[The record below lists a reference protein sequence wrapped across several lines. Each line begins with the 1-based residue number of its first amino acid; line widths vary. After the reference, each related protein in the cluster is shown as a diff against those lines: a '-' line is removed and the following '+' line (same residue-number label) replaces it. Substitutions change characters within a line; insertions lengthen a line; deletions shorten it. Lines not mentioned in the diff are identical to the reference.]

1 MSLFSFADIIFNND
15 SRTGGPSDL
24 LAGKEDKYGYQIL
37 KFPSDVGTVDKGHY
51 MVIHINQ
58 QKMTAQEYTGNEA
71 GENPTVFQ
79 NRLKNDTQA
88 GVDISATVGQVREVI
103 SNFVPNYTDNQQGNI
118 NLNNFS
124 KKMARTIVRTKDTI
138 ALYMPDTLGF
148 TYTQRYDTQS
158 TQGLPATLLAAGESG
173 VEAFKNSGG
182 ASGGSGSAANIAG
195 NLSPFLANYL
205 KNSSGD
211 AFSNVLFTS
220 VLGVVQNPM
229 LEIIYSSPDLRN
241 FRFDFFFHPRSEKE
255 AREVQLILER
265 LRFHHAPE
273 IVKESNGFFL
283 VPPSEFD
290 IKFYYNGS
298 INPNIPPISTCVL
311 ENIDLDYAPNGF
323 AAYEVPG
330 QPKPSLGATGMPV
343 SIRMTLSFRETEYLT
358 KASFD
363 QTRGVVR

>member
-37 KFPSDVGTVDKGHY
+37 KFPSDVGAVDKGHY

-71 GENPTVFQ
+71 GEDPTIFQ
-79 NRLKNDTQA
+79 NRLKNNTQA
-88 GVDISATVGQVREVI
+88 GVDISSSVGAIQGLVDKY
-103 SNFVPNYTDNQQGNI
+103 VPNYSYDKQGNL

-148 TYTQRYDTQS
+148 SYTQRYDTLS

-173 VEAFKNSGG
+173 VEAFKSSGG
-182 ASGGSGSAANIAG
+182 TGDNLTNIAG
-195 NLSPFLANYL
+195 NLSPFLVNYL
-205 KNSSGD
+205 KNQSGD

-220 VLGVVQNPM
+220 LLGVVQNPM
-229 LEIIYSSPDLRN
+229 LEVIYSSPDLRN

-358 KASFD
+358 KANFD